1 MSQTLALV
9 EEVLPK
15 AEYVDRLW
23 VLVIDFCQ
31 KVDRGSHLRNILL
44 FPSLAHLETLSHIH
58 GMEASSPSQVSHRTA
73 GHLWNLVVRDLS
85 RYSAEHLDC
94 LVVHNLVSVLYLEEK
109 MLDVLCM
116 VPVHPND
123 LALDHLQIAAEA
135 LYHPS
140 YLCILDQALDL
151 DPGYRPAS
159 PLDLCRV
166 PGRFYSRRLGMR
178 QNRVENLLDS
188 MRADLLE
195 HLEILLGLLVD
206 L

>member
-1 MSQTLALV
+1 M
-9 EEVLPK
+9 
-15 AEYVDRLW
+15 
-23 VLVIDFCQ
+23 
-31 KVDRGSHLRNILL
+31 
-44 FPSLAHLETLSHIH
+44 
-58 GMEASSPSQVSHRTA
+58 
-73 GHLWNLVVRDLS
+73 
-85 RYSAEHLDC
+85 EHLDY

-123 LALDHLQIAAEA
+123 LALDHLQTAAEA

-140 YLCILDQALDL
+140 YLCIRDRALDL
-151 DPGYRPAS
+151 DPGYLPAS
-159 PLDLCRV
+159 LLDLSRV

-178 QNRVENLLDS
+178 QNRVENPIDS

-195 HLEILLGLLVD
+195 HLGTLLGLWVD